1 MPLIAD
7 LIAVLLFVILGR
19 GAHDEGGVVLGT
31 LSTAWPFLAGA
42 VAGWGAI
49 VATRLPGRSRR
60 AGLLVATGVV
70 VVGMLL
76 RHLVQHDG
84 TPAAFV
90 VVATVVN
97 VAFLVGWRA
106 ALVRLARRA
115 APARSL

>member
-1 MPLIAD
+1 VPLIAD

-42 VAGWGAI
+42 LAGWGA
-49 VATRLPGRSRR
+49 VAATRLPGRSRR
-60 AGLLVATGVV
+60 AGLLVAAGVV

-84 TPAAFV
+84 TPASFV